1 MGRLYNPN
9 WRGPVLDLDSDS
21 NQRYTQVITI
31 SQALYSQ
38 LIFQMRNIVQSGQVI
53 GAANLAVQ
61 GGQNNVNNQLA
72 IINNLVQCRIDMLA
86 S

>member
-1 MGRLYNPN
+1 
-9 WRGPVLDLDSDS
+9 
-21 NQRYTQVITI
+21 
-31 SQALYSQ
+31 
-38 LIFQMRNIVQSGQVI
+38 MRNIIQSGQVI
-53 GAANLAVQ
+53 GATNLAVQ